1 MKDKRDKHCQAGR
14 EGRMVEGK
22 KGRGVDRKQL
32 ANVSVGLHIITFSLH
47 NMGKEIV
54 VQATVIKSSGPT
66 HF

>member
-1 MKDKRDKHCQAGR
+1 MKTKHWARRKRRGWEERK
-14 EGRMVEGK
+14 
-22 KGRGVDRKQL
+22 GVDRKQSVD
-32 ANVSVGLHIITFSLH
+32 VSVGLHIITFSLH